1 MRKHIIAFVI
11 TALAVVFGNLALVA
25 PAANAEVTAPEECLT
40 TGSASNTEVKMEAC
54 AYTEQS
60 QSVNV
65 TLTDRATASGKI
77 QLSYFNPNA
86 AAWSLAKAKKC
97 KQIYVSIKWS
107 KAKIKRVVKN
117 NKRKVNGTWCVRLK
131 HGSTWANSGK
141 NGNIVVPF
149 TATVRGSWSLMTLK
163 NVRKGIWGHKGEYR
177 GGRFW
182 QVCDN
187 EWKIGL
193 RPTLKDTQVLMVRS
207 EADVV
212 YRNTTVMTTSGK
224 VEVKG
229 SLVCPT
235 GTLYGSA
242 SASAGATTTE
252 TIFVKASSSA
262 SARIEAARRAYA
274 NTTAW
279 AQLRIN
285 AQKSQEVSV
294 HASIHLVC
302 EEAPDSPPT
311 LEGHAPQH
319 LYVGEDAQ
327 FADFDA
333 FDPDGDPITF
343 THEVLNANGQ
353 PFTGDD
359 ASPIA
364 ITLVERSVVNGK
376 QRLTIGIRP
385 LNNVPEGTSKLA
397 QLKVTASA
405 GGKSVSF
412 TATIE
417 VVNDNTGW

>member
-1 MRKHIIAFVI
+1 MRKHLAFVI
-11 TALAVVFGNLALVA
+11 TALAMMIGSLSLVGA
-25 PAANAEVTAPEECLT
+25 PTATAAEPDECLT
-40 TGSASNTEVKMEAC
+40 TGSASNNEVKMESC
-54 AYTEQS
+54 AYAESS
-60 QSVNV
+60 QVVDVS
-65 TLTDRATASGKI
+65 LTDRTTASGKV

-86 AAWSLAKAKKC
+86 SAWGLAKAKKC
-97 KQIYVSIKWS
+97 KLIYVSIKWS
-107 KAKIKRVVKN
+107 KTKIKRVVN
-117 NKRKVNGTWCVRLK
+117 ANKRKVNGTWCVRLK

-141 NGNIVVPF
+141 NGNLVVPF

-193 RPTLKDTQVLMVRS
+193 RPKLKDTQVLMVRS

-212 YRNTTVMTTSGK
+212 YRNKTVMTTNGK

-235 GTLYGSA
+235 GTLYGA
-242 SASAGATTTE
+242 ASAGASATTIE
-252 TIFVKASSSA
+252 TIYVRASSA
-262 SARIEAARRAYA
+262 AVARIEAARRAYA
-274 NTTAW
+274 NTPAW
-279 AQLRIN
+279 AQLRID

-302 EEAPDSPPT
+302 EEAPDNPPT

-343 THEVLNANGQ
+343 EHSSDG
-353 PFTGDD
+353 
-359 ASPIA
+359 PIA

-376 QRLTIGIRP
+376 QRLTIGVRP
-385 LNNVPEGTSKLA
+385 LDIPEGTSQLA
-397 QLKVTASA
+397 HLTVKATA
-405 GGKSVSF
+405 GGKTVSF

-417 VVNDNTGW
+417 VVNENTGW

>member
-25 PAANAEVTAPEECLT
+25 PAANAEVAEPDECLT

-54 AYTEQS
+54 AYSESS
-60 QSVNV
+60 QSINV
-65 TLTDRATASGKI
+65 TLTDRTTASGMI

-86 AAWSLAKAKKC
+86 KGWSLAKAKKC
-97 KQIYVSIKWS
+97 KRIYVSIKWS

-141 NGNIVVPF
+141 NGNMVVPF

-163 NVRKGIWGHKGEYR
+163 YPRKGIWGHKGEFR

-193 RPTLKDTQVLMVRS
+193 RPRLKDTQVLMVRS

-212 YRNTTVMTTSGK
+212 YRNKTEMVTSGS

-229 SLVCPT
+229 SLTCPT
-235 GTLYGSA
+235 GTLYGRA
-242 SASAGATTTE
+242 TASAGARTVE
-252 TIFVKASSSA
+252 TIYVRASSAA
-262 SARIEAARRAYA
+262 SARIEAARRAKA
-274 NTTAW
+274 NTAAW

-285 AQKSQEVSV
+285 AQMSQEVNV

-302 EEAPDSPPT
+302 EEAPDNPPEMT
-311 LEGHAPQH
+311 CTGMEHI
-319 LYVGEDAQ
+319 YVGEDRSA
-327 FADFDA
+327 FDFDA
-333 FDPDGDPITF
+333 EDADGNPITF
-343 THEVLNANGQ
+343 GEPIVSGPLNVV
-353 PFTGDD
+353 T
-359 ASPIA
+359 
-364 ITLVERSVVNGK
+364 VERSTWNGK
-376 QRLTIGIRP
+376 KRATVWVTAKQI
-385 LNNVPEGTSKLA
+385 PEGTSEAASVKMVA
-397 QLKVTASA
+397 TAN
-405 GGKSVSF
+405 GKSVSC
-412 TATIE
+412 TVHTT
-417 VVNDNTGW
+417 VVNENTGW